1 MATKPTETVTFEP
14 TGTAVVTIPSGK
26 QAAGWQPG
34 EKPPAQYRNWL
45 DRTFGRLY
53 NYVIDGALSGNHTIA
68 GTLGVTGAITGDQ
81 GASIKFPATPAP
93 AIAVRDASN
102 RARFMVDRLGLPAGQ
117 WSSYQQPWAG
127 AALPSEWASQVIL
140 GTPTVSIVDPSSSA
154 PWRHASIVVP
164 DTSSIKVYGP
174 SIVRLANDLAVT
186 MDMAVHMSITGNAPE
201 FEFGL
206 EIAATGERVAILC
219 HSNSTVQA
227 ITDVSDSTM
236 TGAWTAGSVNHFKLE
251 VEGSSI
257 SGLTA
262 GTCRLRTFV
271 NGVTSTP
278 LTFSGLPANNS
289 VRPYISATTIAGSAG
304 TVRVGGVRVQWITAL
319 ANQY

>member
-1 MATKPTETVTFEP
+1 MATKPTESINFEP
-14 TGTAVVTIPSGK
+14 TGTAVEVIPSGK
-26 QAAGWQPG
+26 QAAGWRPG
-34 EKPPAQYRNWL
+34 ERPPAQYRNWM
-45 DRTFGRLY
+45 DRAFSRLY
-53 NYVIDGALSGNHTIA
+53 NYVLDGALSGNHTIA

-81 GASIKFPATPAP
+81 GASIKFPPTPAP
-93 AIAVRDASN
+93 ALAVRDASN

-127 AALPSEWASQVIL
+127 TALPSEWASQVIL
-140 GTPTVSIVDPSSSA
+140 GSPTVEITAPSSSA
-154 PWRHASIVVP
+154 PWRHASIVTP
-164 DTSSIKVYGP
+164 DTSSIKIYGP
-174 SIVRLANDLAVT
+174 SIVRLTNDMAVT
-186 MDMAVHMSITGNAPE
+186 MDLAVHLSITGNAPE
-201 FEFGL
+201 FEVGL

-227 ITDVSDSTM
+227 ITDGSDSTM
-236 TGAWTAGSVNHFKLE
+236 ASAWTAGAVNHFKLE
-251 VEGSSI
+251 VDGSSI

-278 LTFSGLPANNS
+278 LTFSGLPANNP
-289 VRPYISATTIAGSAG
+289 VRPYIAATAIAGSAG

-319 ANQY
+319 ANAY